1 MLIWP
6 VSDLYY
12 PLNHSLQVDGV
23 VNSFGSGY
31 EQRILTDIPRGP
43 RADGEG
49 GFSTY
54 VGRNSFQLTLNNM
67 RLSDMA
73 VPSNIHIN
81 NSVRALWKFYKSTF
95 YDPVTERIFWQ
106 PFFFYNPIENDAHI
120 TWTGSVGSAGLNSRN
135 EPVTN
140 VTGRYLV
147 RFFDITLSYSQFRS
161 CLFNIGGG
169 GALTLI
175 EVAA

>member
-6 VSDLYY
+6 ISDLYY
-12 PLNHSLQVDGV
+12 PFDHSLHVDGI
-23 VNSFGSGY
+23 VNSFGSGF
-31 EQRILTDIPRGP
+31 EQRIITDIPRGP

-54 VGRNSFQLTLNNM
+54 VGRNTFQLTIKNM
-67 RLSDMA
+67 RLVDMSHPTNA
-73 VPSNIHIN
+73 HIN

-95 YDPVTERIFWQ
+95 YDKTTGQVFWQ
-106 PFFFYNPIENDAHI
+106 SFFFYNPVENNDI
-120 TWTGSVGSAGLNSRN
+120 STWTGSVGSAGMNSRN

-147 RFFDITLSYSQFRS
+147 RFAEITLNFSQFKS
-161 CLFNIGGG
+161 CLFNVGGG
-169 GALTLI
+169 GALILI